1 MKLWIC
7 IDLPL
12 LYHDSQLTI
21 WVSCDKV
28 LVKVVKIMI
37 VAFMVIL
44 LIKFMMR
51 FAMNVK
57 RINEHHVTMF
67 LRHLFFFLFFF
78 LTIDSITLPLP
89 ITEPLELESMNPLN
103 L

>member
-1 MKLWIC
+1 MKLWIY
-7 IDLPL
+7 IDLLL
-12 LYHDSQLTI
+12 LYHDSQLAM
-21 WVSCDKV
+21 WLSCGKV
-28 LVKVVKIMI
+28 LVKVVKIMV

-44 LIKFMMR
+44 SIKFMVR

-57 RINEHHVTMF
+57 GINEHHVTMF
-67 LRHLFFFLFFF
+67 LKNFFFYLIF

>member
-1 MKLWIC
+1 MKLLIY

-12 LYHDSQLTI
+12 LYHDSQLAM
-21 WVSCDKV
+21 WVSCSKV
-28 LVKVVKIMI
+28 LVKVVKIM
-37 VAFMVIL
+37 VLAFMVIL
-44 LIKFMMR
+44 LIKFIMR

-67 LRHLFFFLFFF
+67 LKHLFFF

-89 ITEPLELESMNPLN
+89 ILEPMEPESMNPLN

>member
-1 MKLWIC
+1 MKLWIY

-67 LRHLFFFLFFF
+67 LRHLFFF
-78 LTIDSITLPLP
+78 
-89 ITEPLELESMNPLN
+89 
-103 L
+103 

>member
-1 MKLWIC
+1 MKLLIY

-12 LYHDSQLTI
+12 LYHDSQLAM
-21 WVSCDKV
+21 WVSCSKV
-28 LVKVVKIMI
+28 LVKVVKIM
-37 VAFMVIL
+37 VLAFMVIL

-67 LRHLFFFLFFF
+67 LKHLFFF
-78 LTIDSITLPLP
+78 
-89 ITEPLELESMNPLN
+89 
-103 L
+103 

>member
-1 MKLWIC
+1 MWL
-7 IDLPL
+7 
-12 LYHDSQLTI
+12 
-21 WVSCDKV
+21 SCGKV
-28 LVKVVKIMI
+28 LVKVVKIMV

-44 LIKFMMR
+44 SIIFMVR

-57 RINEHHVTMF
+57 GINEHHVTMF
-67 LRHLFFFLFFF
+67 LKHFFFYLIF

-89 ITEPLELESMNPLN
+89 ITEPLELESMNHLN